1 MKKNRSRPVEKAFDD
16 VALSSSIMQ
25 CPLCRFKLESP
36 SPPQSSSSPP
46 QSSSSPSSCNA
57 GCGFQLESAQF
68 QRTAMQVINCT
79 GRDIQGGNGLQ
90 KSFEVF
96 RWREKLVK
104 RPKQVRPSLPKKLFL
119 LLFIFH
125 RRQLETLRDI
135 PDALTFC
142 QPWRWAER
150 SIGGGALLQCDGE
163 DIMCLR

>member
-1 MKKNRSRPVEKAFDD
+1 MMLPCH
-16 VALSSSIMQ
+16 L
-25 CPLCRFKLESP
+25 P
-36 SPPQSSSSPP
+36 SCS
-46 QSSSSPSSCNA
+46 A
-57 GCGFQLESAQF
+57 RCGFQLESAQF

-104 RPKQVRPSLPKKLFL
+104 RPKQVLPSLPKKLFL

-125 RRQLETLRDI
+125 RRQVETLRDI

-142 QPWRWAER
+142 QP
-150 SIGGGALLQCDGE
+150 
-163 DIMCLR
+163 